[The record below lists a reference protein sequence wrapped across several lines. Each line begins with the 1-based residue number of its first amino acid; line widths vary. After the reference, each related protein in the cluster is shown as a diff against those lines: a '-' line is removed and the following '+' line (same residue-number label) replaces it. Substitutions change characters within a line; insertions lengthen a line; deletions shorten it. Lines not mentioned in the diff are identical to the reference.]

1 MICAAVSTAR
11 PGLRRNFLP
20 VDLPVVGGRSS
31 CSVRQQWMLLGCWR
45 LQLAKS
51 PPDLSVA
58 GGPGTPRSPARR
70 AAAERRW
77 AFPPPRSASDQSR
90 WRKWTSTSPDTGR
103 TTPAAPAP
111 GPASSNCRGCRSDAT
126 NRFGS
131 IRALLFGLSFT
142 FDNSPADSP
151 PINGTFVAGLC
162 LSHAATETQLSR
174 SCQRFANGFRKV
186 G

>member
-1 MICAAVSTAR
+1 MDEHEPRHRPHNTSSTGPRAGLLKL
-11 PGLRRNFLP
+11 PGR
-20 VDLPVVGGRSS
+20 
-31 CSVRQQWMLLGCWR
+31 
-45 LQLAKS
+45 
-51 PPDLSVA
+51 
-58 GGPGTPRSPARR
+58 
-70 AAAERRW
+70 
-77 AFPPPRSASDQSR
+77 
-90 WRKWTSTSPDTGR
+90 
-103 TTPAAPAP
+103 
-111 GPASSNCRGCRSDAT
+111 RSDAT

-174 SCQRFANGFRKV
+174 SCQRFANGFRKM